1 MYILTKNVFA
11 SKAYLIFYY
20 WVYDIIAKVVWI
32 LNNLS
37 KCKQFNASGLGSY
50 SFCENMDLVFLDFA
64 VLVILP
70 DLFILE
76 EVAPLDF
83 DERGPFLSAG
93 FLD

>member
-1 MYILTKNVFA
+1 M
-11 SKAYLIFYY
+11 
-20 WVYDIIAKVVWI
+20 
-32 LNNLS
+32 
-37 KCKQFNASGLGSY
+37 GSY

-93 FLD
+93 FLDWLVFIADLTDLEATDFLPLVLLLNTVPFYY